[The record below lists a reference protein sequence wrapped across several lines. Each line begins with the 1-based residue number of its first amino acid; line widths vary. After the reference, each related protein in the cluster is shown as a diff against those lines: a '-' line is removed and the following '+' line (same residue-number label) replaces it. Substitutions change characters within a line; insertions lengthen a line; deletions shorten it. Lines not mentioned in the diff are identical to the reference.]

1 MKLLIKNGRV
11 INPATQQDEIQDVLI
26 EDRRIL
32 QVGTAGSL
40 KAEQKYADT
49 DPQAEMKVVDATGCF
64 VMPGFVDLHVHFRD
78 PGLTYKEDIETGA
91 KAAARGGVTTVCAM
105 PNTKPVVDSVETL
118 NYVQKKA
125 KDKAVIHVEQLSA
138 VTIGQEGTRLV
149 DMKGMADKGAIAFSE
164 DGKSV
169 MDSALY
175 AEAMKQAAEL
185 GAVIM
190 AHCEDKALVRGG
202 VLNEGVASERFGVPG
217 ITNSVEDIITARDIF
232 LAKDHGTT
240 LHLCHCSTAGS
251 VELVRMA
258 KRMGISVTAEVCPHH
273 FTLTD
278 ADIEKEDAN
287 YKMNPPLR
295 SETDVQA
302 LIRGLQDGTMEVIST
317 DHAPHSREEK
327 AKGFLEAPFG
337 IVGLETSASLTYTA
351 LVATGLLS
359 PMQMAEKMSWNPAK
373 VIGIQEERGS
383 IEVGKLADIVIFDP
397 DTEYVVDTEKF
408 ASRGKNT
415 PYEGKQLKGQVI
427 MTICEG
433 RIVYQDGG
441 NL

>member
-26 EDRRIL
+26 EDSRIL
-32 QVGTAGSL
+32 KVGAAGSM
-40 KAEQKYADT
+40 KAEQEYADT
-49 DPQAEMKVVDATGCF
+49 DLQTDMQIVDASGCF